1 MTEIPIPEGARYAI
15 FDLDKI
21 NSLWEKIQVCD
32 GYFADSRT
40 RDPLY
45 FTQTMVSKHTQMLEF
60 DGGMV
65 WLTGVEEGLS
75 ARAHLMIWDKDL
87 RHKVE
92 LIKNCLTW
100 GFLTFDL
107 ERVDVFIAEYARSLM
122 RFVEKK
128 LGFAYEGRLRHF
140 TKHEGRFIDMFVYSL
155 LRGEVLDG

>member
-1 MTEIPIPEGARYAI
+1 MTEIEIPQGAKYAV

-21 NSLWEKIQVCD
+21 NQLWEKIQVCD

-45 FTQTMVSKHTQMLEF
+45 FTKVMVSKHTHMLEF
-60 DGGMV
+60 EGGMV

-75 ARAHLMIWDKDL
+75 GRAHLMVWDKKLHD
-87 RHKVE
+87 KVE
-92 LIKNCLTW
+92 LIKNCLIW

-107 ERVDVFIAEYARSLM
+107 ERIEVYVAEYARSLM
-122 RFVEKK
+122 RFIEKR
-128 LGFAYEGRLRHF
+128 LGFSYEGRLRRY
-140 TKHEGRFIDMFVYSL
+140 TKHDEEFIDMFVYSL